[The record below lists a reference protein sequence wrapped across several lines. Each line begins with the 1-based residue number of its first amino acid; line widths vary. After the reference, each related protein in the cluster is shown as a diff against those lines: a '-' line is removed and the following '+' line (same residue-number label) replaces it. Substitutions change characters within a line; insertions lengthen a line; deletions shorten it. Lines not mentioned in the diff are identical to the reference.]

1 MARED
6 EREGLE
12 HTGYRSGRVRIVG
25 AEPAGRSAAR
35 HAEGEEAPP
44 GWGEP
49 SWRHEDEGGEEPA
62 APAESVVPPLPHW
75 TEPATGEVPAILSWD
90 TESRDADPFAS
101 LPGPTWREEGSDW
114 EAHDEDFEPS
124 MLAGDRTGQGSLDS
138 GPTDRQPWVYDLP
151 GSAPTNRIFGD
162 AEEWEDEDSAWD
174 DLAAG
179 SPKPSWANEQDEGPI
194 TEVTPVVSGVAD
206 QLDTVE
212 GEPLGASSLGTS
224 PSLDDDS
231 LIDDL
236 DAAFE
241 EPPSRFRSMRSD
253 QRVAQA
259 PEHRERRGSAGRRP
273 APADRLQPPGGPEPD
288 EAAPRNVAMAIVS
301 GVVLGAIALICF
313 KVGPVASVA
322 LVTVVVTMA
331 VAEAY
336 AAFRQGGYHPV
347 TLLGLVGAVSLM
359 VAAYNR
365 GEAALP
371 LVFVLLVA
379 FCFVWHLAGVEHT
392 DAVRS
397 IGTTLFVFGWVAVFG
412 SFAALLVSP
421 TMFPD
426 RHGIAF
432 LLGGVIAVVAYDVGA
447 LTFGAWLGRHPL
459 ASVSPNKT
467 WEGFVGGLLTS
478 VIITTVIVHMIHP
491 WTVGKA
497 AALGV
502 VVSIVAT
509 LGDLFESTVKRHLG
523 RKDMGRLMPGHG
535 GLLDRIDGLLFALPA
550 TFYLVMA
557 FHLG

>member
-25 AEPAGRSAAR
+25 AEPAGRSAPPR
-35 HAEGEEAPP
+35 PEDEEPPPTWRDPNWRGEDGGDEEGEAP
-44 GWGEP
+44 G
-49 SWRHEDEGGEEPA
+49 A
-62 APAESVVPPLPHW
+62 VVPPLPHW

-114 EAHDEDFEPS
+114 EAQDDDFEPS
-124 MLAGDRTGQGSLDS
+124 MLAGDRTGQGSLDN
-138 GPTDRQPWVYDLP
+138 GPSDRQPWVFDLP
-151 GSAPTNRIFGD
+151 GSGSGTRIFGD
-162 AEEWEDEDSAWD
+162 AEEWDDDEAWD
-174 DLAAG
+174 DLAKGAPG
-179 SPKPSWANEQDEGPI
+179 PSWVGEEDDGPI
-194 TEVTPVVSGVAD
+194 TEVIPVVGGA
-206 QLDTVE
+206 
-212 GEPLGASSLGTS
+212 GEPLEELAPEPFVAGLPTTDEPPAPEDS
-224 PSLDDDS
+224 P
-231 LIDDL
+231 LIDDM

-241 EPPSRFRSMRSD
+241 EPTSRLRSRRSE
-253 QRVAQA
+253 QRAA
-259 PEHRERRGSAGRRP
+259 ERPERRP
-273 APADRLQPPGGPEPD
+273 APPRRSATDRLRPPSGAQPH
-288 EAAPRNVAMAIVS
+288 EAPPRNVGLAILS
-301 GVVLGAIALICF
+301 GVVLGALALLCF
-313 KVGPVASVA
+313 KAGPAASVV
-322 LVTVVVTMA
+322 LVTVVVSMA
-331 VAEAY
+331 AAEAY

-347 TLLGLVGAVSLM
+347 TLLGLVATVSLM

-371 LVFVLLVA
+371 LVLVLLLA
-379 FCFVWHLAGVEHT
+379 FCFVWHLAGVERT
-392 DAVRS
+392 DTVRS

-421 TMFPD
+421 TMFPH

-467 WEGFVGGLLTS
+467 WEGFIGGLFTS
-478 VIITTVIVHMIHP
+478 VIITTVVVHLVHP

-509 LGDLFESTVKRHLG
+509 VGDLFESTVKRHLG

-535 GLLDRIDGLLFALPA
+535 GLLDRVDGLLFALPA
-550 TFYLVMA
+550 TFYLVIA